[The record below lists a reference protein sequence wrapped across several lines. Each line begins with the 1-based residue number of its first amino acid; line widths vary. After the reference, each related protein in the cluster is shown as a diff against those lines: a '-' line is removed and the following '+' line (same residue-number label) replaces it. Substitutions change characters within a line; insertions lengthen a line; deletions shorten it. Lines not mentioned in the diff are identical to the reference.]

1 METIEMI
8 AVGALI
14 LALLLLVKVFSLQSR
29 INAIQDDLEWLKGR
43 AEGQVI
49 NRLKPST
56 ADRSEKPAS
65 AQLSLLDERVHHLLA
80 QGDKIKAIKLV
91 RVEQGIG
98 LKEAKDYVENL
109 ERS

>member
-43 AEGQVI
+43 AEGQVV

-56 ADRSEKPAS
+56 AAQSEKPAS
-65 AQLSLLDERVHHLLA
+65 AQMYLLDERVHHLLA

-91 RVEQGIG
+91 REKSGMG
-98 LKEAKDYVENL
+98 LKEAKDYVDNL
-109 ERS
+109 ERG

>member
-1 METIEMI
+1 METIEWV
-8 AVGALI
+8 AAGALI
-14 LALLLLVKVFSLQSR
+14 LSLLLLIKVFGLQSR

-56 ADRSEKPAS
+56 AAQSEKPAS
-65 AQLSLLDERVHHLLA
+65 AQTSLLDERVHHLLA

-91 RVEQGIG
+91 REKSGMG
-98 LKEAKDYVENL
+98 LKEAKDYVDNL
-109 ERS
+109 KRG